1 MAANGETEVVTSSM
15 LQKNNDAAQ
24 GHGVA
29 GEEAE
34 DELAIGNKHYGVLKR
49 KGRSQ

>member
-1 MAANGETEVVTSSM
+1 MAAKGETEVVTSSM

-29 GEEAE
+29 GGEAE
-34 DELAIGNKHYGVLKR
+34 DGRAVGNKHEGVLKGE
-49 KGRSQ
+49 GRSR